1 VAEGAEEETLVA
13 VLVKDEKTGEK
24 IFKKIIK

>member
-13 VLVKDEKTGEK
+13 VLSKDG
-24 IFKKIIK
+24 ILKKVTNN